1 MIKLSQKQIKSYR
14 SNLARNYR
22 TYERHYEKASKIK
35 NVYIGEQLSKKAYF
49 NRYLE
54 FKAKGVKFSTKALVQ
69 PLISTES
76 IKAIGKW
83 LGYDEDQFIGVFFSK
98 SVAEQKQLI
107 GEYLHNHTLEQQADD
122 DFEYEGILIEAP
134 GIDEVAAA
142 LAENEKFRESLRKG

>member
-35 NVYIGEQLSKKAYF
+35 NVYIGEKLSKKTYF

-54 FKAKGVKFSTKALVQ
+54 FKAKGVKFSTKALLQ
-69 PLISTES
+69 PLISIKS
-76 IKAIGKW
+76 IKVIGKW
-83 LGYDEDQFIGVFFSK
+83 LEYDENQFIGIFFSK
-98 SVAEQKQLI
+98 SLDEQKKLI
-107 GEYLHNHTLEQQADD
+107 SDYLHHHTLEQQADD

-134 GIDEVAAA
+134 EMDEVAAM
-142 LAENEKFRESLRKG
+142 LAENEKFRESLRKE